1 MQGDILD
8 CLVIGGGAA
17 GLTAAVYL
25 GRYRRQAV
33 LIDDG
38 SSRIAKIPTTRN
50 VLGFPDGIA
59 GPELLE
65 RMRVH
70 AQRYGTVLELGRVD
84 RLERGSD
91 AFDA

>member
-1 MQGDILD
+1 MDAEIFD

-25 GRYRRQAV
+25 GRYQRRAL

-38 SSRIAKIPTTRN
+38 GSRIGKIPRTRN

-70 AQRYGTVLELGRVD
+70 AGRYGAALEMGRVEGLQRHED
-84 RLERGSD
+84 GG
-91 AFDA
+91 